1 MAQDLDISNIQPK
14 RKRVEQHK
22 YDAVMADLRETS
34 RYADGL
40 FQKLEQAVDELDRLK
55 ADNKQLKKDFDLSTN
70 HAHEMTA
77 LYAKYEQ
84 MSNRLRDQ
92 RDMARFIAALLL
104 IVSVGFAVAV
114 WIGKLIPVV

>member
-1 MAQDLDISNIQPK
+1 MKQDLDISNIQPK

-22 YDAVMADLRETS
+22 YDELAKELQRTKQAAEFVMQEADKLR
-34 RYADGL
+34 
-40 FQKLEQAVDELDRLK
+40 
-55 ADNKQLKKDFDLSTN
+55 ADNAKLKSRIEDVT
-70 HAHEMTA
+70 
-77 LYAKYEQ
+77 YKYRSWETYG
-84 MSNRLRDQ
+84 LKCRDQ